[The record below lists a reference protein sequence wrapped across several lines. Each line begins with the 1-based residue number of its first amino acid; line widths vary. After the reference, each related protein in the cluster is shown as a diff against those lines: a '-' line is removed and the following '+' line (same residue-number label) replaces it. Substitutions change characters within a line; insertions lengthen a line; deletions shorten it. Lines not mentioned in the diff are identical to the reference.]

1 MRRSRPVRQ
10 LLPFSQLYALRTDGI
25 GRPGPTEACDHL
37 GMETDPIADALEGG
51 PGVMFLITGI
61 QASGKSTVAQLL
73 AERFPRSAHVRG
85 DLFRRMLVASR
96 EEPLPGF
103 GPVALA
109 QLRLRHQ
116 LAVEAADRYMVAGF
130 TTVLQDCFL
139 GEQFPWAVGQVR
151 SRPLLVVM
159 LAPRADEVA
168 RREAG
173 RRKKAYDPWTIDGL
187 DQLLREQ
194 TPRIGLWL
202 DSSDQRPDQTVEE
215 ILARAWRDGR
225 VD

>member
-1 MRRSRPVRQ
+1 
-10 LLPFSQLYALRTDGI
+10 
-25 GRPGPTEACDHL
+25 
-37 GMETDPIADALEGG
+37 METDPIADALEGG

-159 LAPRADEVA
+159 PAPRADEVA

-187 DQLLREQ
+187 DQLFREQ

>member
-1 MRRSRPVRQ
+1 
-10 LLPFSQLYALRTDGI
+10 
-25 GRPGPTEACDHL
+25 
-37 GMETDPIADALEGG
+37 METDPIADALEGG

-116 LAVEAADRYMVAGF
+116 LAVEAAD
-130 TTVLQDCFL
+130 
-139 GEQFPWAVGQVR
+139 
-151 SRPLLVVM
+151 
-159 LAPRADEVA
+159 
-168 RREAG
+168 
-173 RRKKAYDPWTIDGL
+173 
-187 DQLLREQ
+187 
-194 TPRIGLWL
+194 
-202 DSSDQRPDQTVEE
+202 
-215 ILARAWRDGR
+215 
-225 VD
+225 

>member
-1 MRRSRPVRQ
+1 VRRSRPVRQ
-10 LLPFSQLYALRTDGI
+10 LLPSSQLYALRTDGI

>member
-1 MRRSRPVRQ
+1 M
-10 LLPFSQLYALRTDGI
+10 D
-25 GRPGPTEACDHL
+25 
-37 GMETDPIADALEGG
+37 TDPVADALAGG
-51 PGVMFLITGI
+51 SPVMFLITGI
-61 QASGKSTVAQLL
+61 QAAGKSTVAQLL
-73 AERFPRSAHVRG
+73 AERFPRSTHVRG
-85 DLFRRMLVASR
+85 DLFRRMVVSGR
-96 EEPLPGF
+96 RDPLPGLD
-103 GPVALA
+103 PAAVA

-116 LAVEAADRYMVAGF
+116 LAVDAADRYVAAGF

-139 GEQFPWAVGQVR
+139 GDEFPWAVGLVR

-173 RRKKAYDPWTIDGL
+173 RPKTAYDPWTIAGL

-202 DSSDQRPDQTVEE
+202 DSSDQRPDETVDD
-215 ILARAWRDGR
+215 ILALAWRSGR